1 MYEDMVCIT
10 DNEYF
15 CAQDFVFLDVFEQTG
30 LGSMATTGIVG
41 LSPTGDQRGDLFVE
55 KFTQSGIID

>member
-30 LGSMATTGIVG
+30 LESMATTGIVG
-41 LSPTGDQRGDLFVE
+41 LSPTGD
-55 KFTQSGIID
+55 